1 MNRIEPTMPNNA
13 TLQKIALAT
22 GDFKQMYQAPVMK
35 AVEKQTDEES
45 ALKTAIQYLQWLEKK
60 EEALT
65 KEECMSP
72 QIIKFHQLLFKT
84 DDDLASAA
92 RALIKEEKNLEL
104 DENNYYLNQLSPLAY
119 KAA

>member
-22 GDFKQMYQAPVMK
+22 GDFKQMYQAPVMH
-35 AVEKQTDEES
+35 AVEKQTDEER
-45 ALKTAIQYLQWLEKK
+45 ALAIQYLQWLEKK

-65 KEECMSP
+65 KEECMSL
-72 QIIKFHQLLFKT
+72 QNIRFLQLLFKT

-92 RALIKEEKNLEL
+92 RALIKEEKDLEL